1 MSTRD
6 ISARQPIYKLLFLK
20 ADGQN
25 RTGDL
30 TITNRLLYQL
40 SYIGLKQNISKS
52 GQTVNMFNTIQIGL
66 TLAFPYSKQH
76 PDSELDIVR
85 FYQEKVKNKYQIS

>member
-1 MSTRD
+1 
-6 ISARQPIYKLLFLK
+6 
-20 ADGQN
+20 
-25 RTGDL
+25 
-30 TITNRLLYQL
+30 
-40 SYIGLKQNISKS
+40 
-52 GQTVNMFNTIQIGL
+52 MFNTIQIGL